1 MHTNDVGYTGTT
13 AKANGSEVGG
23 YALAGALSIQIYCHV
38 HKHTKGLLRQSE
50 VTFEHSHTTQRHGG
64 VHVKTVHAHHCCL
77 TLVSFPAYVLQ
88 AAILM
93 GQLEL
98 GWEREHLTPP
108 ARRPWHSPGRST
120 Q

>member
-1 MHTNDVGYTGTT
+1 MHTNDAGYTGTT
-13 AKANGSEVGG
+13 AKARGSEVGG
-23 YALAGALSIQIYCHV
+23 YALAGALSVQIYCHM

-77 TLVSFPAYVLQ
+77 TLVSIPAYVLQ

-93 GQLEL
+93 GQQKWAGNE
-98 GWEREHLTPP
+98 TI
-108 ARRPWHSPGRST
+108 
-120 Q
+120 